1 MVTASLRSALGMLR
15 IPSVWLPGIAS
26 GLFSASFI
34 ILQFS
39 SGAFIA
45 ERLWILEMVVFPFF
59 VGGLMH
65 QVKTGERSFSS
76 FFSGGTASYF
86 RVLLPTL
93 VIFFGLL
100 LTMFLLLLPLT
111 FLGLAET
118 ALAFVMVSVSFT
130 VLFFTFF
137 YDAAAVIEER
147 KVFDSVRRSVEFV
160 LQQTRACLVFYL
172 ISLAIVC
179 AIFFAILL
187 AWTAVLYDRL
197 ESLAAMGAAEIQSF
211 SFDQF
216 NALLGSDGILVSA
229 LFAFIGVTLAISII
243 YSFKACFFRDYA
255 GVPAAAVPEQG
266 EFDEKGR
273 WFKY

>member
-1 MVTASLRSALGMLR
+1 MLR
-15 IPSVWLPGIAS
+15 IPSIWLPGIAS

-34 ILQFS
+34 LLQFS
-39 SGAFIA
+39 SGTFIA
-45 ERLWILEMVVFPFF
+45 ERLWVLEIVVFPFF
-59 VGGLMH
+59 VAGLMH
-65 QVKTGERSFSS
+65 QVKTGERAFSS
-76 FFSGGTASYF
+76 FVTGGISGYF
-86 RVLLPTL
+86 RVLLPSL
-93 VIFFGLL
+93 LIFFGLL

-111 FLGLAET
+111 ILGLAET
-118 ALAFVMVSVSFT
+118 ALTFMLIAISFT

-172 ISLAIVC
+172 ISLAIVF
-179 AIFFAILL
+179 AVVAAILL
-187 AWTAVLYDRL
+187 AWTASLYDRL
-197 ESLAAMGAAEIQSF
+197 EPLATMSAAEIQSF
-211 SFDQF
+211 SLDQF
-216 NALLGSDGILVSA
+216 NVLLGADGILVSA
-229 LFAFIGVTLAISII
+229 LFVFFGATLVISVI

-255 GVPAAAVPEQG
+255 GVPAAVPVQG

>member
-15 IPSVWLPGIAS
+15 IPSLWLPGIAS

-34 ILQFS
+34 LLQFS

-59 VGGLMH
+59 VAGLMH
-65 QVKTGERSFSS
+65 QVKTGENSFSS
-76 FFSGGTASYF
+76 FFTGGIAGYF
-86 RVLLPTL
+86 RVLLPSL

-111 FLGLAET
+111 ILGLAET
-118 ALAFVMVSVSFT
+118 ALAFMLVAVSFT

-172 ISLAIVC
+172 ISLAIGFIVLV
-179 AIFFAILL
+179 AILL
-187 AWTAVLYDRL
+187 AWTASLYDRL
-197 ESLAAMGAAEIQSF
+197 EPLAAMGAAEIQSF

-216 NALLGSDGILVSA
+216 NALLGADGILVSA
-229 LFAFIGVTLAISII
+229 LFAFIGVTVVISVI

-255 GVPAAAVPEQG
+255 GVPAAEVPVQG